1 MLVIKDLKK
10 VYKDGTVGIK
20 NVNLTLPDRGL
31 IVFEGKS
38 GSGKSTLLNL
48 ISGLSKPTEGSIS
61 YNGTDIKD
69 IDRYID
75 LVGMIFQD
83 YNLISDLN
91 VIDNIN
97 FIGNKRTNVLLFS
110 LGIKELK
117 NKKTHEI
124 SGGEARRVAIARA
137 LNKDVSILLCDEPTE
152 SLDSKAEEDILK
164 ILKKISEEILVVI
177 VSHKKSVLKYADRAI
192 KLSKGEVA
200 GDEIFRNLKRYII
213 RRKNQKECSFS
224 SLFKITKN
232 RILDN
237 LGLFSL
243 NLVAMIIVMVM
254 FLGSF
259 VLKKI
264 DLDKLETREML
275 ENGEYRL
282 NVISGLN
289 EASGKL
295 EVAGIYYDTAYNYYL
310 GDGSL
315 KLNHDYITENFFY
328 KNDALFPHVIILSDE
343 TITGHDVLVG
353 GRPCKKNEIMISEYL
368 FEWIKKFGAYNENN
382 ELVHYEKMQD
392 ILYKVI
398 KFNDKEVVVS
408 GVLKQNL
415 EMYNKFKDLEQPNN
429 YGQIN
434 YYSMF
439 KNSILNNNDIYV
451 TQEFDDYIGVKN
463 KLAVKYLINS
473 DDADLLYKVKKMGD
487 KETIASVGIYSENI
501 ARLGRLISRL
511 KIIGNILFV
520 VFMIIG
526 VILIFNYYNNAI
538 DNHEKD
544 NRVLKYLGASNTD
557 IVFPYFIETL
567 LLCFLALIIGIMSV
581 QIICTSLNKV
591 YYGVLTGFF
600 DIFTLDTKSIL
611 YLGETLLVVIFILTL
626 YSVVRINKQ
635 IKKYTE

>member
-69 IDRYID
+69 IKRYID

-97 FIGNKRTNVLLFS
+97 FIGNKRTNALLFS
-110 LGIKELK
+110 LGIKGLK
-117 NKKTHEI
+117 YKKTHEI
-124 SGGEARRVAIARA
+124 SGGEARRVAIARS
-137 LNKDVSILLCDEPTE
+137 LNKDVSILLCDEATE

-192 KLSKGEVA
+192 KLSKGEVVS
-200 GDEIFRNLKRYII
+200 DEVFKNLKRYII

-232 RILDN
+232 RIIDN

-243 NLVAMIIVMVM
+243 NLAAMIIVMIM

-259 VLKKI
+259 ALKKI

-315 KLNHDYITENFFY
+315 KLSHDYITENFFY

-353 GRPCKKNEIMISEYL
+353 GAPSKKNEIMISEYL

-382 ELVHYEKMQD
+382 ELIHYENMQD
-392 ILYKVI
+392 ILHKVI

-408 GVLKQNL
+408 GILKQNL

-451 TQEFDDYIGVKN
+451 TQEFDNYIGVKN

-473 DDADLLYKVKKMGD
+473 DDEDLLYEVKKMGY

-501 ARLGRLISRL
+501 ARLNRLISRL
-511 KIIGNILFV
+511 KVIANIIFV

-526 VILIFNYYNNAI
+526 VILIFNYYNNSI

-544 NRVLKYLGASNTD
+544 NRVLKYLGASNID
-557 IVFPYFIETL
+557 IVFPYFIETV
-567 LLCFLALIIGIMSV
+567 LLCFLALIVGVISV

-611 YLGETLLVVIFILTL
+611 YLGETLLVVIVLLTL
-626 YSVVRINKQ
+626 YSVVRVNKQ

>member
-20 NVNLTLPDRGL
+20 NINLTLPDRGL

-48 ISGLSKPTEGSIS
+48 ISGLSKPTEGTIS

-75 LVGMIFQD
+75 LVGIIFQD

-91 VIDNIN
+91 VLDNIN
-97 FIGNKRTNVLLFS
+97 FIGNKRTNALLFS

-152 SLDSKAEEDILK
+152 SLDSKTEEDILK

-192 KLSKGEVA
+192 KLSKGEVES
-200 GDEIFRNLKRYII
+200 DEVFRNLKRYII

-282 NVISGLN
+282 NVISGLD
-289 EASGKL
+289 EASSKL
-295 EVAGIYYDTAYNYYL
+295 EIAGIRYDTAYNYYL
-310 GDGSL
+310 DGGSL
-315 KLNHDYITENFFY
+315 KLKHDYITENFFY
-328 KNDALFPHVIILSDE
+328 KNDALVPHVIVISDE

-353 GRPCKKNEIMISEYL
+353 GRPNKKNEVMISEYL
-368 FEWIKKFGAYNENN
+368 FEWIKEFGAYNENN
-382 ELVHYEKMQD
+382 ELIHYESMED
-392 ILYKVI
+392 ILHKVI
-398 KFNDKEVVVS
+398 ILNDKEVVVS

-415 EMYNKFKDLEQPNN
+415 EMYNKFKNLDQPSN

-451 TQEFDDYIGVKN
+451 TQEFDNYIGVKN

-473 DDADLLYKVKKMGD
+473 DDADLLYKVKKMG
-487 KETIASVGIYSENI
+487 ETGTIASVGIYSENI
-501 ARLGRLISRL
+501 ARLNRLISRL
-511 KIIGNILFV
+511 KIIGNIIFV

-526 VILIFNYYNNAI
+526 VIIIFNYYNNSI

-544 NRVLKYLGASNTD
+544 NRVLKYLGVGNAD
-557 IVFPYFIETL
+557 IVFPYFIETV
-567 LLCFLALIIGIMSV
+567 LLCFLALIIGVISV
-581 QIICTSLNKV
+581 QIICISLNKV

-600 DIFTLDTKSIL
+600 DIFTLDIKSIL
-611 YLGETLLVVIFILTL
+611 YLGESLLVIIVLLTL
-626 YSVVRINKQ
+626 YSIVRINKQ